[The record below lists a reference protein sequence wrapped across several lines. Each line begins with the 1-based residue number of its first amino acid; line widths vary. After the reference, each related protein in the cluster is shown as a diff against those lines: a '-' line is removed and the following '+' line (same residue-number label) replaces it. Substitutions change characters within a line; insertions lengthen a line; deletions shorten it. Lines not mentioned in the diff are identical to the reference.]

1 MENLQSFERLSL
13 NQATTKK
20 WTLREAVEG
29 CVRAEIPWIGLWR
42 DKIAEIGLKES
53 STLIRDAGIQVS
65 GIIKGGLFP
74 SNSAHEWQKIIDEN
88 KRAIEESAKLGAK
101 ALVMVGGG
109 LPTRDVDYARMQ
121 FEEGIAEILPF
132 AKSYGVKLGI
142 EPLHPMFAADRSII
156 VSLAQANKIAKAY
169 QPDEV
174 GVIIDIYHVWW
185 DPDLYNQIAVCG
197 EHILGFHVSDWI
209 VPMPDMLNGRGMM
222 GDGVIEIRRIRR
234 AVDVA
239 GYNGPIEVEIFNQKI
254 WDQPGDEVLK
264 VIKERYLEHV

>member
-1 MENLQSFERLSL
+1 
-13 NQATTKK
+13 
-20 WTLREAVEG
+20 
-29 CVRAEIPWIGLWR
+29 
-42 DKIAEIGLKES
+42 
-53 STLIRDAGIQVS
+53 
-65 GIIKGGLFP
+65 
-74 SNSAHEWQKIIDEN
+74 
-88 KRAIEESAKLGAK
+88 
-101 ALVMVGGG
+101 MVGGG